1 VILNDATVSLTGTA
15 TFNGPDHLASLR
27 DVLLIELKKG
37 HANLTKGRYRNE
49 FVCVG
54 LQHEAGDQD
63 HGRKGVDAGHHN
75 LIAIR

>member
-1 VILNDATVSLTGTA
+1 M
-15 TFNGPDHLASLR
+15 NGIDPFP
-27 DVLLIELKKG
+27 
-37 HANLTKGRYRNE
+37 HANLAKGRYRNE

-63 HGRKGVDAGHHN
+63 HGRKGVDVGHHS